1 MLDLR
6 TPSSPHSTSSS
17 MTSASPIAPKSSYAP
32 ALRPPFPQARSS
44 PSPSSPDGRDS
55 PASETSTATPKAIC
69 ERHPHPARA
78 LSVQPARALPRCG
91 HRGDSLASGAD
102 DRGRA
107 MPLSGSGRLGHGWL
121 TGRADIGWSNSLGWY
136 EGFSLLTAVDPT
148 GVITGFCFGAASTA
162 DQPLAETFFNLR
174 ANPNPRLI
182 SVGSAFWG
190 AFVGYIGSPE
200 GAENHRRWL
209 DHYGAD
215 VIHPP
220 KRNSKKR
227 SWSKRLRR
235 WVGGIRQII
244 ETVYDKLF
252 NTFGLWRERPHE
264 IEGLRARLAA
274 RVALHNFCIWLNDQL
289 GRPRLVFADLLGWCA
304 HDSHQAFKR
313 LKEESMTE
321 QTTLA
326 KPEAV
331 CTAEEGTAFAGCA
344 EHRRVYDA
352 QARTEAWDFAL
363 AVLSPWVE
371 GVEPIGSEE
380 LTRAMKE
387 ALEESEREFNRAQD
401 ELEAAEAAL

>member
-1 MLDLR
+1 
-6 TPSSPHSTSSS
+6 
-17 MTSASPIAPKSSYAP
+17 
-32 ALRPPFPQARSS
+32 
-44 PSPSSPDGRDS
+44 
-55 PASETSTATPKAIC
+55 
-69 ERHPHPARA
+69 
-78 LSVQPARALPRCG
+78 
-91 HRGDSLASGAD
+91 
-102 DRGRA
+102 
-107 MPLSGSGRLGHGWL
+107 
-121 TGRADIGWSNSLGWY
+121 
-136 EGFSLLTAVDPT
+136 LLTAVDPT

-215 VIHPP
+215 VIHPL

-264 IEGLRARLAA
+264 IEGLHARLAA

-289 GRPRLVFADLLGWCA
+289 GRPRLKFADLMGW
-304 HDSHQAFKR
+304 
-313 LKEESMTE
+313 
-321 QTTLA
+321 
-326 KPEAV
+326 
-331 CTAEEGTAFAGCA
+331 
-344 EHRRVYDA
+344 
-352 QARTEAWDFAL
+352 
-363 AVLSPWVE
+363 
-371 GVEPIGSEE
+371 
-380 LTRAMKE
+380 
-387 ALEESEREFNRAQD
+387 
-401 ELEAAEAAL
+401 